1 MQNIEVMAYSSMSK
15 AQPVGEAAKIN
26 GHNIK
31 DKLLQAIAT
40 KLNKHPGEVFLRW
53 AIQHG
58 TIVIP
63 KAVSADLLQHHL
75 AVLDWELSDEDYQAL
90 SKSAARPREV
100 LEL

>member
-1 MQNIEVMAYSSMSK
+1 MQSIEVMAYSPMSK
-15 AQPVGEAAKIN
+15 SQPDTAKIN
-26 GHNIK
+26 GQNIK
-31 DKLLQAIAT
+31 DKLLQSIAA

-75 AVLDWELSDEDYQAL
+75 AVLDWELSEEDYNAL
-90 SKSAARPREV
+90 TTSAARRREV

>member
-1 MQNIEVMAYSSMSK
+1 MQGVEVMAYSPMSK
-15 AQPVGEAAKIN
+15 QQKQGEMAKMN

-31 DKLLQAIAT
+31 DKLLQSIAAR
-40 KLNKHPGEVFLRW
+40 LDKHPGEVFLRW

-58 TIVIP
+58 TIVVP
-63 KAVSADLLQHHL
+63 KAVSADMLQHHL
-75 AVLDWELSDEDYQAL
+75 AVLDWELSEEDYNAL